1 MGEKM
6 TQVLCS
12 IVAPGDPASVF
23 DYVADVERH
32 GFWQHDLL
40 GRENLSAPRIES
52 GSHWTDVRKLGSR
65 RRRIDVTVLEAS
77 RPERIAFEGRSGGFT
92 GTSVLEFHAEG
103 SRTRIVHRT
112 EVRARG
118 LLALM
123 KPLMRSH
130 VQRTLQANLYRL
142 TLGLSPSTPPTPA
155 PTPTSYLMTRP
166 AVLAE

>member
-1 MGEKM
+1 M
-6 TQVLCS
+6 CS

-40 GRENLSAPRIES
+40 GRENVSMPRIET
-52 GSHWTDVRKLGSR
+52 GTQWTDVRKLGSR
-65 RRRIDVTVLEAS
+65 SRRIEVTVLEAS
-77 RPERIAFEGRSGGFT
+77 RPDRIAFEGRSGGFT
-92 GTSVLEFHAEG
+92 GTSILEFRAEG
-103 SRTRIVHRT
+103 PRTRIVHRT

-123 KPLMRSH
+123 KPLMRWH

-142 TLGLSPSTPPTPA
+142 TLGLSPSTPQPA
-155 PTPTSYLMTRP
+155 AVTPTSYLMTRP
-166 AVLAE
+166 PVLAE